1 MCFHQPH
8 RAVVLSVDGSK
19 QQVPISVSWQNKE
32 SLAGFS
38 EILAINL
45 NLYLVI
51 YPAPLLLSS
60 SQFIPAGFEH

>member
-1 MCFHQPH
+1 MFHQPD

-19 QQVPISVSWQNKE
+19 QQVPISVSGQNKE

-45 NLYLVI
+45 NLYLVLN
-51 YPAPLLLSS
+51 PAPLVLSGS
-60 SQFIPAGFEH
+60 NVVPAGVKC